1 MEQEKKWVLSEK
13 MKKMLDEMTVEEIF
27 KWLMEQLDLKE
38 EEED

>member
-27 KWLMEQLDLKE
+27 KWLMEQLDLEEKKE
-38 EEED
+38 D